1 MPRLKSRQKFPPGGF
16 VFYQPQT
23 RWQSTPNASFDSI
36 VNDIIMH
43 RRGQPAMTEKAG
55 LSTDYETVSNE
66 LDAFNA
72 AIAKRQGWTD
82 YYSEGGAETALPFPS
97 APPSPPPTNPG
108 RVSAAA
114 ASVKAIWQGVKTLND
129 WIDSGE
135 PAVAP
140 ELSARRAEVCA
151 SCPKNA
157 AGSFESWFTRP
168 ASEAMRRQLERVQDR
183 KLTTSFDD
191 KLNICQV
198 CFCPM
203 RLKVHVPIVAI
214 NAHLSD
220 ETRSALKAVTNPSGG
235 CWLPKEI
242 WPT

>member
-1 MPRLKSRQKFPPGGF
+1 MYVPETKWSAPE
-16 VFYQPQT
+16 
-23 RWQSTPNASFDSI
+23 NASFDTAVQSLVSHI
-36 VNDIIMH
+36 TGH
-43 RRGQPAMTEKAG
+43 PELQAKGWP
-55 LSTDYETVSNE
+55 TDY
-66 LDAFNA
+66 NA
-72 AIAKRQGWTD
+72 AAILVDEYNAAVCQRMGWNDWITTA
-82 YYSEGGAETALPFPS
+82 GGQSASSLPFPS
-97 APPSPPPTNPG
+97 ASPSPPPTNPG

-140 ELSARRAEVCA
+140 EFSARRAEVCA

-168 ASEAMRRQLERVQDR
+168 ASEAIRRQLERVQDR
-183 KLTTSFDD
+183 KLTTPFDD

-220 ETRSALKAVTNPSGG
+220 ETRAALKAVTNPSGG
-235 CWLPKEI
+235 CWLPLEI
-242 WPT
+242 WPDKK